1 MQEMWVRSLGGEDP
15 LEKEMVTHSSILAW
29 EIPWTEEVGDGP
41 KGQKRVRHDRVKKN
55 NNGLCTKMLL
65 STFRDGSPHPP
76 NPICKQDAKAHGHLE
91 RKDVRTPWVPE

>member
-1 MQEMWVRSLGGEDP
+1 MLEMWVRSLGGEDP

-65 STFRDGSPHPP
+65 STFRDGSPS
-76 NPICKQDAKAHGHLE
+76 NTFSCSSAHGEASVQSLLSVIE
-91 RKDVRTPWVPE
+91 RSVK

>member
-65 STFRDGSPHPP
+65 STFRDGSPSNTFP
-76 NPICKQDAKAHGHLE
+76 CSSAHGEASVQSLLSVIEHSV
-91 RKDVRTPWVPE
+91 K